1 MLGLMS
7 QGFVFLS
14 LIDGQQENNEVIR
27 TWGLPRQEINL
38 WNHVDLA
45 HHLGIVDLEAGTFLL
60 QLQQDFVLL

>member
-7 QGFVFLS
+7 QGFVC

>member
-7 QGFVFLS
+7 QGFVC

-27 TWGLPRQEINL
+27 TWGLPREEINL

-45 HHLGIVDLEAGTFLL
+45 HHLGIVDLEAGIFLL